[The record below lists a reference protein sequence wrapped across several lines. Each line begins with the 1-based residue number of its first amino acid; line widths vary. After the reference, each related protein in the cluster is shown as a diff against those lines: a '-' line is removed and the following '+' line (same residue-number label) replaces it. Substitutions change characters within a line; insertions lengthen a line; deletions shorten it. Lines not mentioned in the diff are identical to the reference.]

1 MDFQKRNPFSRN
13 YLSTEVFILQHI
25 ELTLFFQVSEQ
36 QLVARAFNT
45 SNIREYKVSRNKK
58 TLFIFNEHSCNT
70 LSVTYISES
79 LTIAFTSSIDNNL
92 PPFSLNLCCM
102 AAPTPFSNEDMT
114 SSTSA

>member
-1 MDFQKRNPFSRN
+1 MDFQKRNSYSSS
-13 YLSTEVFILQHI
+13 YLSRGVFIQQHN
-25 ELTLFFQVSEQ
+25 EPTLFQVFKH
-36 QLVARAFNT
+36 QLDARAFNI

-58 TLFIFNEHSCNT
+58 ILFILNEHSCNA